1 MNAQIVAR
9 ARLRHLLEAGEALRT
24 AAEAFHEALN
34 DAPLTSAGLSVGLH
48 EVDDDEGET
57 AVGQTLLHAE
67 FLSDVVERLTGVVD
81 DHANKMLAKTERA
94 LAAELT
100 GGRS

>member
-1 MNAQIVAR
+1 MNAQIAAR
-9 ARLRHLLEAGEALRT
+9 ARLRHLLEASEALR
-24 AAEAFHEALN
+24 AAASAFHEALN
-34 DAPLTSAGLSVGLH
+34 DAPVTSAGLSVGLH
-48 EVDDDEGET
+48 EDDDEGET
-57 AVGQTLLHAE
+57 SVGQTLLHAE

-81 DHANKMLAKTERA
+81 DHANKLLAKAERA